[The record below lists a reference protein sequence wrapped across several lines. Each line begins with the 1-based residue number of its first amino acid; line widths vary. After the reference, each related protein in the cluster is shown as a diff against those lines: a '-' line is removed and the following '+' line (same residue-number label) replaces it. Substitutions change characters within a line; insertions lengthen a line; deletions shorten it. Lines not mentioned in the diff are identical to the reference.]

1 MDYQNAEYYLSELR
15 NLVER
20 IKFFK
25 DNVDCTVSVKETT
38 ELMTFYICE
47 ISGLIER
54 GKYNSS

>member
-25 DNVDCTVSVKETT
+25 DSADCTVSVKETT
-38 ELMTFYICE
+38 ELMTFYLHE
-47 ISGLIER
+47 ISVLVQR
-54 GKYNSS
+54 GKSSSS